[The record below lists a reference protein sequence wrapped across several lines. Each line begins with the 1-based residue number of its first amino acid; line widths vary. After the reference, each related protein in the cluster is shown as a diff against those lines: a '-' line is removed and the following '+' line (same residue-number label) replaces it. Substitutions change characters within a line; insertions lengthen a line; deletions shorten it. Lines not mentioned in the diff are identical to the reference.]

1 MAGVWV
7 AAIFLTA
14 VLSYLCT
21 EYQLVSFEAR
31 RRIMIGAPNTL
42 RMILIINAASF
53 LITWMSA
60 VVFVIASRSD
70 CYIQVTAICAGVQAL
85 WLGQNLWLYH
95 RDRARCGDALFG

>member
-1 MAGVWV
+1 MAGVWLV
-7 AAIFLTA
+7 AVFLAA
-14 VLSYLCT
+14 VFSYLCT
-21 EYQLVSFEAR
+21 EYQLVSFETR

-42 RMILIINAASF
+42 LMILVINAVSF

-60 VVFVIASRSD
+60 VAFVIASRGD
-70 CYIQVTAICAGVQAL
+70 CYVEVTAICAGVQAL